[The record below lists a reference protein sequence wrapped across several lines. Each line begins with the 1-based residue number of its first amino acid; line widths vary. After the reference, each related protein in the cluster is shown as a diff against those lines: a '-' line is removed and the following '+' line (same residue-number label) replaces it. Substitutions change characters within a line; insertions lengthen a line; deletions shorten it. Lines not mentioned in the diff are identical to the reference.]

1 MFWID
6 RLRKLEITYS
16 DLLNKINQQSSN
28 NVFIREENP
37 YLVFLNI
44 LKNFLSG
51 QRSIILDYDF
61 SEDELYKL
69 GITNTTIKEC

>member
-1 MFWID
+1 MFS
-6 RLRKLEITYS
+6 LEK
-16 DLLNKINQQSSN
+16 KI
-28 NVFIREENP
+28 P

-69 GITNTTIKEC
+69 GITKTTIRESWVYPR